1 MLNIQKIDW
10 SSFLVGRVILGLYF
24 FVFGFGKIFT
34 YEDIQA
40 LMVLKEVPL
49 VAITLPMTITI
60 QTVFGLLII
69 FGKHLRLS
77 GLILFILTILINYYI
92 HNFWDLAGDPSQA
105 HEMQNFIKN
114 TGNCWWTF
122 NSFNKKK
129 YLVCLPWNS
138 MHSTYFIT

>member
-49 VAITLPMTITI
+49 VAITLPITITI

-114 TGNCWWTF
+114 TAIAGGLLILST
-122 NSFNKKK
+122 KK
-129 YLVCLPWNS
+129 N
-138 MHSTYFIT
+138 I

>member
-105 HEMQNFIKN
+105 HEIQNFIKN
-114 TGNCWWTF
+114 TAIAGGLLILST
-122 NSFNKKK
+122 KK
-129 YLVCLPWNS
+129 N
-138 MHSTYFIT
+138 I

>member
-34 YEDIQA
+34 YEDIKA

-77 GLILFILTILINYYI
+77 GLMLFILTILINYYI

-114 TGNCWWTF
+114 TAIAGGLLILST
-122 NSFNKKK
+122 KK
-129 YLVCLPWNS
+129 N
-138 MHSTYFIT
+138 I

>member
-114 TGNCWWTF
+114 TAIAGG
-122 NSFNKKK
+122 
-129 YLVCLPWNS
+129 LLIL
-138 MHSTYFIT
+138 STKENI